1 MQDETFF
8 EVNMLSL
15 DEKNILTLNYQKEIH
30 DKLKSVGVNPIYTK
44 FRHKRFWDSG
54 LHCLTLDTYRE
65 GSCREIN

>member
-1 MQDETFF
+1 MAEENSIKLFGF
-8 EVNMLSL
+8 EIKRAGKTN
-15 DEKNILTLNYQKEIH
+15 